1 MNRDD
6 DIIYGKPLNPRVTAV
21 VPNDDYTLTLTFT
34 SGEVK
39 RYDMKPWLDK
49 GVFRELQNIGYF
61 RCARVDRDG
70 FGTVEWPNEQD
81 LCPDMLYLDSTPVKT
96 TNSLTNTR

>member
-1 MNRDD
+1 MSRDN
-6 DIIYGKPLNPRVTAV
+6 DIIYGQEPLGPRVTAV

-34 SGEVK
+34 NGEVR
-39 RYDMKPWLDK
+39 RYDMKPWLDR

-61 RCARVDRDG
+61 RCARVA

-81 LCPDMLYLDSTPVKT
+81 LCPDMLYLNSVPVVET
-96 TNSLTNTR
+96 SVVD

>member
-1 MNRDD
+1 MSSD
-6 DIIYGKPLNPRVTAV
+6 DIIYGKSPLGPRVTGV

-34 SGEVK
+34 NGEVR

-61 RCARVDRDG
+61 RCVRIDRDG

-81 LCPDMLYLDSTPVKT
+81 LCPDMLYLDSELVEH
-96 TNSLTNTR
+96 

>member
-1 MNRDD
+1 MKSFSS
-6 DIIYGKPLNPRVTAV
+6 KPIGPCV
-21 VPNDDYTLTLTFT
+21 VGVAPNDDYTLTLTFNN
-34 SGEVK
+34 GEV
-39 RYDMKPWLDK
+39 RIYDMKPWIGK

-81 LCPDMLYLDSTPVKT
+81 LCPDMLYRDSMSILGTVTP
-96 TNSLTNTR
+96 

>member
-1 MNRDD
+1 MNRED
-6 DIIYGKPLNPRVTAV
+6 DIIYGKKPLGPRVMAV

-34 SGEVK
+34 NGEVR
-39 RYDMKPWLDK
+39 RYDMKPWLDR

-61 RCARVDRDG
+61 RCARVT

-81 LCPDMLYLDSTPVKT
+81 LCPDMLYLDSVPVEI
-96 TNSLTNTR
+96 SIVD